1 MGAAFPV
8 FAGAMFANLGLDW
21 GCSLLGFL
29 SVAFIPIPI
38 ALYFFGRK
46 IRTYCPGIL
55 SIGLKS
61 KKNTLSGMASTFAR
75 HDI

>member
-8 FAGAMFANLGLDW
+8 FAGAMFGNLGLDW

-38 ALYFFGRK
+38 AIYFFGQK
-46 IRTYCPGIL
+46 IRTPPPGTL
-55 SIGLKS
+55 VIGS
-61 KKNTLSGMASTFAR
+61 K
-75 HDI
+75 I